1 MEAESKTINQFA
13 TRVRQM
19 ILQYQS
25 VTKQNEDLCR
35 QVAEQQER
43 IAKLEAQLQQQR
55 NDYESLK
62 LARMVEITDGD
73 MQSAQK
79 RLAKLIREKR
89 SFEIVPEAFFTRLP
103 AVRAECCGSRARQ
116 CSIRQSQQEYSAED
130 ECARIG
136 EAGYGC
142 LPICPE
148 TTDVLGGL

>member
-1 MEAESKTINQFA
+1 MWRSKYTPIVKTLYMEAESKTINQFA

-25 VTKQNEDLCR
+25 VTKQNEDLYR

-79 RLAKLIREKR
+79 RLAKLIRDVDKCITLVNEK
-89 SFEIVPEAFFTRLP
+89 
-103 AVRAECCGSRARQ
+103 
-116 CSIRQSQQEYSAED
+116 QE
-130 ECARIG
+130 
-136 EAGYGC
+136 
-142 LPICPE
+142 
-148 TTDVLGGL
+148 

>member
-1 MEAESKTINQFA
+1 MWRSKYTPIVKTLYMEAESKTINQFA

-43 IAKLEAQLQQQR
+43 IANLEAQLQQQR

-79 RLAKLIREKR
+79 RLAKLIRDVDKCITLVNEK
-89 SFEIVPEAFFTRLP
+89 
-103 AVRAECCGSRARQ
+103 
-116 CSIRQSQQEYSAED
+116 QE
-130 ECARIG
+130 
-136 EAGYGC
+136 
-142 LPICPE
+142 
-148 TTDVLGGL
+148 

>member
-35 QVAEQQER
+35 QVAEQQEC
-43 IAKLEAQLQQQR
+43 IAKLEAQLQQQH

-79 RLAKLIREKR
+79 RLAKLIRDVDKCITLVNEK
-89 SFEIVPEAFFTRLP
+89 
-103 AVRAECCGSRARQ
+103 
-116 CSIRQSQQEYSAED
+116 QE
-130 ECARIG
+130 
-136 EAGYGC
+136 
-142 LPICPE
+142 
-148 TTDVLGGL
+148 

>member
-1 MEAESKTINQFA
+1 MWRSKYTPIVKTLYMEAESKTINQFA

-43 IAKLEAQLQQQR
+43 IAELEVQLQQQR

-79 RLAKLIREKR
+79 RLAKLIRDVDKCITLVNEK
-89 SFEIVPEAFFTRLP
+89 
-103 AVRAECCGSRARQ
+103 
-116 CSIRQSQQEYSAED
+116 QE
-130 ECARIG
+130 
-136 EAGYGC
+136 
-142 LPICPE
+142 
-148 TTDVLGGL
+148 

>member
-1 MEAESKTINQFA
+1 MWRSKYTPIVKTLYMEAESKTINQFA

-43 IAKLEAQLQQQR
+43 IAELEAQLQQQR

-62 LARMVEITDGD
+62 MARMVEITDGD

-79 RLAKLIREKR
+79 RLAKLIRDVDKCITLVNEK
-89 SFEIVPEAFFTRLP
+89 
-103 AVRAECCGSRARQ
+103 
-116 CSIRQSQQEYSAED
+116 QE
-130 ECARIG
+130 
-136 EAGYGC
+136 
-142 LPICPE
+142 
-148 TTDVLGGL
+148 

>member
-35 QVAEQQER
+35 QVAGQQER

-79 RLAKLIREKR
+79 RLAKLIRDVDKCITLVNEK
-89 SFEIVPEAFFTRLP
+89 
-103 AVRAECCGSRARQ
+103 
-116 CSIRQSQQEYSAED
+116 QE
-130 ECARIG
+130 
-136 EAGYGC
+136 
-142 LPICPE
+142 
-148 TTDVLGGL
+148 

>member
-1 MEAESKTINQFA
+1 MWRSKYTPIVKTLYMEAESKTINQFA

-43 IAKLEAQLQQQR
+43 IAELEAQLQQQH

-79 RLAKLIREKR
+79 RLAKLIRDVDKCITLVNEK
-89 SFEIVPEAFFTRLP
+89 
-103 AVRAECCGSRARQ
+103 
-116 CSIRQSQQEYSAED
+116 QE
-130 ECARIG
+130 
-136 EAGYGC
+136 
-142 LPICPE
+142 
-148 TTDVLGGL
+148 

>member
-43 IAKLEAQLQQQR
+43 IAKLKAQLQQQR

-79 RLAKLIREKR
+79 RLAKLIRDVDKCITLVNEK
-89 SFEIVPEAFFTRLP
+89 
-103 AVRAECCGSRARQ
+103 
-116 CSIRQSQQEYSAED
+116 QE
-130 ECARIG
+130 
-136 EAGYGC
+136 
-142 LPICPE
+142 
-148 TTDVLGGL
+148 

>member
-1 MEAESKTINQFA
+1 MWRSKYTPIVKTLYMEAESKTINQFA

-43 IAKLEAQLQQQR
+43 IAELEAQLQQQR
-55 NDYESLK
+55 NDYDSLK

-79 RLAKLIREKR
+79 RLAKLIRDVDKCITLINEK
-89 SFEIVPEAFFTRLP
+89 
-103 AVRAECCGSRARQ
+103 
-116 CSIRQSQQEYSAED
+116 QE
-130 ECARIG
+130 
-136 EAGYGC
+136 
-142 LPICPE
+142 
-148 TTDVLGGL
+148 

>member
-35 QVAEQQER
+35 QVAELQER
-43 IAKLEAQLQQQR
+43 IAKLEPQLQQQR

-79 RLAKLIREKR
+79 RLAKLIRDVDKCITLVNEK
-89 SFEIVPEAFFTRLP
+89 
-103 AVRAECCGSRARQ
+103 
-116 CSIRQSQQEYSAED
+116 QE
-130 ECARIG
+130 
-136 EAGYGC
+136 
-142 LPICPE
+142 
-148 TTDVLGGL
+148 

>member
-43 IAKLEAQLQQQR
+43 IAGLEAQLQQQR
-55 NDYESLK
+55 NDYDSLK

-79 RLAKLIREKR
+79 RLAKLIRDVDKCITLINEK
-89 SFEIVPEAFFTRLP
+89 
-103 AVRAECCGSRARQ
+103 
-116 CSIRQSQQEYSAED
+116 QE
-130 ECARIG
+130 
-136 EAGYGC
+136 
-142 LPICPE
+142 
-148 TTDVLGGL
+148 

>member
-43 IAKLEAQLQQQR
+43 IAGLEAQLQQQR

-79 RLAKLIREKR
+79 RLAKLIRDVDKCITLVNEN
-89 SFEIVPEAFFTRLP
+89 
-103 AVRAECCGSRARQ
+103 
-116 CSIRQSQQEYSAED
+116 QE
-130 ECARIG
+130 
-136 EAGYGC
+136 
-142 LPICPE
+142 
-148 TTDVLGGL
+148 

>member
-1 MEAESKTINQFA
+1 MWRSKYTPIVKTLYMEAESKTINQFA

-43 IAKLEAQLQQQR
+43 IAKLEVQLQQQR

-79 RLAKLIREKR
+79 RLAKLIRDVDKCITLVNEK
-89 SFEIVPEAFFTRLP
+89 
-103 AVRAECCGSRARQ
+103 
-116 CSIRQSQQEYSAED
+116 QE
-130 ECARIG
+130 
-136 EAGYGC
+136 
-142 LPICPE
+142 
-148 TTDVLGGL
+148 

>member
-19 ILQYQS
+19 IVQYQS

-79 RLAKLIREKR
+79 GLAKLIRDVDKCITLVN
-89 SFEIVPEAFFTRLP
+89 EI
-103 AVRAECCGSRARQ
+103 
-116 CSIRQSQQEYSAED
+116 QEYPLL
-130 ECARIG
+130 R
-136 EAGYGC
+136 
-142 LPICPE
+142 LK
-148 TTDVLGGL
+148 

>member
-1 MEAESKTINQFA
+1 MWRSKYTPIVKTLYMEAESKTINQFA

-35 QVAEQQER
+35 QVAQKQER

-79 RLAKLIREKR
+79 RLAKLIRDVDKCITLVNEK
-89 SFEIVPEAFFTRLP
+89 
-103 AVRAECCGSRARQ
+103 
-116 CSIRQSQQEYSAED
+116 QE
-130 ECARIG
+130 
-136 EAGYGC
+136 
-142 LPICPE
+142 
-148 TTDVLGGL
+148 

>member
-1 MEAESKTINQFA
+1 MWRSKYTPIVKTLYMEAESKTINQFA

-19 ILQYQS
+19 ILQYQN
-25 VTKQNEDLCR
+25 VTKQNEDLYR

-79 RLAKLIREKR
+79 RLAKLIRDVDKCITLVNEK
-89 SFEIVPEAFFTRLP
+89 
-103 AVRAECCGSRARQ
+103 
-116 CSIRQSQQEYSAED
+116 QE
-130 ECARIG
+130 
-136 EAGYGC
+136 
-142 LPICPE
+142 
-148 TTDVLGGL
+148 

>member
-55 NDYESLK
+55 NDYEKSK
-62 LARMVEITDGD
+62 
-73 MQSAQK
+73 
-79 RLAKLIREKR
+79 
-89 SFEIVPEAFFTRLP
+89 
-103 AVRAECCGSRARQ
+103 
-116 CSIRQSQQEYSAED
+116 
-130 ECARIG
+130 IG
-136 EAGYGC
+136 TNG
-142 LPICPE
+142 
-148 TTDVLGGL
+148 

>member
-43 IAKLEAQLQQQR
+43 IAKLEVQLQQQR

-79 RLAKLIREKR
+79 RLAKLIRDVDKCITLINEKQ
-89 SFEIVPEAFFTRLP
+89 V
-103 AVRAECCGSRARQ
+103 
-116 CSIRQSQQEYSAED
+116 
-130 ECARIG
+130 
-136 EAGYGC
+136 
-142 LPICPE
+142 
-148 TTDVLGGL
+148 

>member
-1 MEAESKTINQFA
+1 MEAESKTINHFA

-35 QVAEQQER
+35 KVTEQEAY

-55 NDYESLK
+55 NVYDSLK

-79 RLAKLIREKR
+79 RLAKLIRDVDKCITLINEK
-89 SFEIVPEAFFTRLP
+89 
-103 AVRAECCGSRARQ
+103 
-116 CSIRQSQQEYSAED
+116 QE
-130 ECARIG
+130 
-136 EAGYGC
+136 
-142 LPICPE
+142 
-148 TTDVLGGL
+148 

>member
-1 MEAESKTINQFA
+1 LWRSKYTPIVKTLYMEAESKTINQFA

-43 IAKLEAQLQQQR
+43 IAELEAQLQQQR

-79 RLAKLIREKR
+79 RLAKLIRDVDKCITLVNEK
-89 SFEIVPEAFFTRLP
+89 
-103 AVRAECCGSRARQ
+103 
-116 CSIRQSQQEYSAED
+116 QE
-130 ECARIG
+130 
-136 EAGYGC
+136 
-142 LPICPE
+142 
-148 TTDVLGGL
+148 

>member
-43 IAKLEAQLQQQR
+43 IAELEAQLQQQR

-79 RLAKLIREKR
+79 RLAKLIRDVDKCITLVNEK
-89 SFEIVPEAFFTRLP
+89 
-103 AVRAECCGSRARQ
+103 
-116 CSIRQSQQEYSAED
+116 QE
-130 ECARIG
+130 
-136 EAGYGC
+136 
-142 LPICPE
+142 
-148 TTDVLGGL
+148 

>member
-43 IAKLEAQLQQQR
+43 IAELEAQLQQQR

-79 RLAKLIREKR
+79 RLAKLIRDVDKCITLINEK
-89 SFEIVPEAFFTRLP
+89 
-103 AVRAECCGSRARQ
+103 
-116 CSIRQSQQEYSAED
+116 QE
-130 ECARIG
+130 
-136 EAGYGC
+136 
-142 LPICPE
+142 
-148 TTDVLGGL
+148 

>member
-1 MEAESKTINQFA
+1 MGRSKYTPIVKTLYMEAESKTINQFA

-43 IAKLEAQLQQQR
+43 IAELEAQLQQQR

-79 RLAKLIREKR
+79 RLAKLIRDVDKCITLVNEK
-89 SFEIVPEAFFTRLP
+89 
-103 AVRAECCGSRARQ
+103 
-116 CSIRQSQQEYSAED
+116 QE
-130 ECARIG
+130 
-136 EAGYGC
+136 
-142 LPICPE
+142 
-148 TTDVLGGL
+148 

>member
-1 MEAESKTINQFA
+1 MWRSKYTPIVKTLYMEAESKTINQFA

-43 IAKLEAQLQQQR
+43 IAELEAQLQQQR
-55 NDYESLK
+55 NDYDSLK

-79 RLAKLIREKR
+79 RLAKLIRDVDKCITLVNEK
-89 SFEIVPEAFFTRLP
+89 
-103 AVRAECCGSRARQ
+103 
-116 CSIRQSQQEYSAED
+116 QE
-130 ECARIG
+130 
-136 EAGYGC
+136 
-142 LPICPE
+142 
-148 TTDVLGGL
+148 